1 MAARLF
7 IAVASGPSHQLR
19 LIDRV
24 HCDRIS
30 IHQAE
35 YNVHRTI
42 WLDPEASGAEPVAG
56 PFGFS
61 VRRWQPGCVFEEFNC
76 AHEWEG
82 AEQ

>member
-1 MAARLF
+1 
-7 IAVASGPSHQLR
+7 
-19 LIDRV
+19 
-24 HCDRIS
+24 
-30 IHQAE
+30 
-35 YNVHRTI
+35 VHRTI